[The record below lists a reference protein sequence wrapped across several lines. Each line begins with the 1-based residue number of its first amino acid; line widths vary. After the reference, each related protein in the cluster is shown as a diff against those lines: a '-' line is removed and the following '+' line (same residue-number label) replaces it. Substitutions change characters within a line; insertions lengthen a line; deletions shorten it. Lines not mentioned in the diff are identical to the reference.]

1 MIRLRNLGILILWF
15 VLGAV
20 LSEAEFFLW
29 GVINK
34 FHVLDDS
41 FLTIIP
47 IMLFMIINYHNKV
60 LIAEEKEI
68 SHYFMKS
75 VVFIYAGWMLRYYY
89 NLYYHDDSL
98 GVLLATITAT
108 ALIVILVCMK
118 IIQMLYVKIPHHNIY
133 FRYIILGSIMAFNV
147 SYIMGEYQ
155 FIEFCSPHVVAHTML
170 LISVII
176 WIIYDYKKHHR
187 IKIETNEIKKQDY
200 RNNAL
205 KMTVISLLLL
215 VLPLYTIFD
224 CI

>member
-75 VVFIYAGWMLRYYY
+75 VVCIYAGWMMRYYY
-89 NLYYHDDSL
+89 LYYHDDPL
-98 GVLLATITAT
+98 GVLLSA
-108 ALIVILVCMK
+108 V
-118 IIQMLYVKIPHHNIY
+118 
-133 FRYIILGSIMAFNV
+133 
-147 SYIMGEYQ
+147 
-155 FIEFCSPHVVAHTML
+155 
-170 LISVII
+170 
-176 WIIYDYKKHHR
+176 
-187 IKIETNEIKKQDY
+187 
-200 RNNAL
+200 
-205 KMTVISLLLL
+205 TV
-215 VLPLYTIFD
+215 P
-224 CI
+224 

>member
-1 MIRLRNLGILILWF
+1 MILWF

-89 NLYYHDDSL
+89 LYYHDDSL

-155 FIEFCSPHVVAHTML
+155 FIEFCSPHVVAHAML

-176 WIIYDYKKHHR
+176 
-187 IKIETNEIKKQDY
+187 
-200 RNNAL
+200 
-205 KMTVISLLLL
+205 
-215 VLPLYTIFD
+215 
-224 CI
+224 